1 MPVFFRA
8 FALIRW
14 GLVLGAILALVPLSA
29 LAQKPSE
36 DPYDVAIRLALV
48 EFDAGNFAEAREH
61 FRKAHSLDPNAR
73 TLRALGLV
81 EFELRNYGEAAN
93 FLEQAL
99 SSAVK
104 PLSDKQR
111 PELEKLLERTRGY
124 LGMVHVATEPA
135 KATIVVDG
143 ATVEL
148 GPSGTLVLEVG
159 EHVFEFHAEGRMP
172 EKQNVSIKGG
182 QTETLRVT
190 LRHLLDPASVARAAE
205 AKGDGSGAAMPAS
218 GASRVDKPLYKKWW
232 VWTATGVAVAAAV
245 VTTSLLVTRDG
256 ETKNEAVASPNTPS
270 GSTIQSLIQG
280 AR

>member
-1 MPVFFRA
+1 MPLSFRA
-8 FALIRW
+8 FALLRCV
-14 GLVLGAILALVPLSA
+14 LVLGAILALLPLSA
-29 LAQKPSE
+29 LAQKPSQDEPYE
-36 DPYDVAIRLALV
+36 DAIRLALS

-93 FLEQAL
+93 FFEQSL
-99 SSAVK
+99 KSAIK
-104 PLSDKQR
+104 PLNDKQR
-111 PELEKLLERTRGY
+111 ADTEKLLERTRGY
-124 LGMVHVATEPA
+124 LGTVHLATTPA
-135 KATIVVDG
+135 QATIVVDG

-159 EHVFEFHAEGRMP
+159 EHVFEFHADGHLP
-172 EKQNVSIKGG
+172 AKQRVSIKGG

-190 LRHLLDPASVARAAE
+190 LRHALDPISVAQAAE
-205 AKGDGSGAAMPAS
+205 GEGSGAATPAS

-232 VWTATGVAVAAAV
+232 VWTATGVAVVAGV
-245 VTTSLLVTRDG
+245 VTTAVLVTRDG
-256 ETKNEAVASPNTPS
+256 KTESEGVMSPNTPS
-270 GSTIQSLIQG
+270 GATIQSLIQG